1 MLTTPQHRD
10 GAPGGDGSFGDQFAA
25 PAAETV
31 DDAVHERIVGGAV
44 DLRDRDPV
52 LDRGEHGDL
61 PIGDMPG
68 EDDHAAPRGDRPIDV
83 LDAVRLDAA
92 AGFEHADL
100 MQMRILGRDPAE
112 IVPNTGNDVFDLGF
126 RKPGQGAADVEPGAF
141 GNAEPGTDRAG
152 QRAADRRRPIE
163 RQQSQPTK
171 AQHRPPTLQSVSEA
185 DRPPHA

>member
-1 MLTTPQHRD
+1 RSSQQAHRYSLIHLLLPEHHHMHTTPQHRD
-10 GAPGGDGSFGDQFAA
+10 VSPCCYASFGYQFSAA
-25 PAAETV
+25 AAETV
-31 DDAVHERIVGGAV
+31 DDAVHEQIVCGAV

-100 MQMRILGRDPAE
+100 MQMRILGRDPA
-112 IVPNTGNDVFDLGF
+112 
-126 RKPGQGAADVEPGAF
+126 
-141 GNAEPGTDRAG
+141 
-152 QRAADRRRPIE
+152 
-163 RQQSQPTK
+163 
-171 AQHRPPTLQSVSEA
+171 
-185 DRPPHA
+185 